1 MIVKPGTTQL
11 GIAKIEPQRL
21 HQMQDGAGHR
31 TQANRRPG
39 IAGDA
44 RTVIA
49 QMRRDR
55 LRRGSLLGRQHRVH
69 NADRIAVRVGH
80 QLVGTIIRLAVA
92 VLEHLLDLRL
102 GLFRTLGF
110 AHHPPCLCRL
120 SSTFELKTAHTRN
133 SCSKERP

>member
-80 QLVGTIIRLAVA
+80 QLVG
-92 VLEHLLDLRL
+92 
-102 GLFRTLGF
+102 
-110 AHHPPCLCRL
+110 P
-120 SSTFELKTAHTRN
+120 
-133 SCSKERP
+133 